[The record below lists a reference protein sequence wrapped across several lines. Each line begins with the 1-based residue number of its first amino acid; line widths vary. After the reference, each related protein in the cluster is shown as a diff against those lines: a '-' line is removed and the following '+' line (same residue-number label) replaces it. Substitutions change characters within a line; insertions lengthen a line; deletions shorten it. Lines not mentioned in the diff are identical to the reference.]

1 MHKSNYF
8 SEKVQIYYLRQFGG
22 VGFTTLHLSEDM
34 VYLFVR
40 TGIFRMPYKGFF
52 HSGKLS
58 HTQKLQMHYFKWKY
72 SSSIPTRQTKHRLK
86 LEICGDEKELES
98 IEHVCLEAFS
108 YLEFRY

>member
-22 VGFTTLHLSEDM
+22 VGFTM
-34 VYLFVR
+34 VYLSVR

-58 HTQKLQMHYFKWKY
+58 HTQKLQMYYFKWKY
-72 SSSIPTRQTKHRLK
+72 SPSIPTRQTKHRLK

-108 YLEFRY
+108 YLEFLY